1 MAISIISE
9 NSTLLYSMDIKI
21 LFIKEVIK
29 NMSIK
34 KEKRYFK
41 PGETAEVSGQYKNI
55 QTGKEVTVTR
65 DEPFPPTPKK
75 RQRYILADRTK
86 HKK

>member
-1 MAISIISE
+1 
-9 NSTLLYSMDIKI
+9 
-21 LFIKEVIK
+21 
-29 NMSIK
+29 MSIK

-41 PGETAEVSGQYKNI
+41 PGEIAEVSGQYKNI

-65 DEPFPPTPKK
+65 GEPFPPTPKK
-75 RQRYILADRTK
+75 RQRYILVDRTK

>member
-1 MAISIISE
+1 M
-9 NSTLLYSMDIKI
+9 ST
-21 LFIKEVIK
+21 KEG
-29 NMSIK
+29 K
-34 KEKRYFK
+34 KYLK
-41 PGETAEVSGQYKNI
+41 PGEIAEISGQYKNI

-65 DEPFPPTPKK
+65 GEPFPPTPKK